1 LGNMGV
7 ISEREYGVSS
17 KGYRVS
23 PRRDD
28 RLPAVN
34 PYLMSPAGLQ
44 SEFYQ
49 GGAVKTL
56 KVPCSV
62 SRQDHRQEKC
72 A

>member
-7 ISEREYGVSS
+7 ISRKRVWSIFKRVQS
-17 KGYRVS
+17 VTQKGMT
-23 PRRDD
+23 DC
-28 RLPAVN
+28 LAVN

-56 KVPCSV
+56 K
-62 SRQDHRQEKC
+62 EKC